1 MSKDISISEFY
12 SSFCE
17 EISLAQDVETHG
29 WEPQDFFTA
38 VMLGY
43 LEEAGE
49 VEDPII
55 CPFRGYGLQ
64 LNAYHISESY
74 EEIDIFVSVY
84 SENATLTY
92 VSRTDIDAAV
102 KRGIQLYR
110 RATSD
115 LYSAFEKDSDTYEF
129 AITLHNEKSKI
140 KKARIIALT
149 NGTVKSIPFEKID
162 LAGVEVSF
170 SVWDIDRLYRCTTS
184 GKMRETIEIDF
195 LSSYGVTIPCI
206 ENATSN
212 VYSVYL
218 AILNGE
224 LLARIYEEHGPR
236 LLERNVRSFLQVKGA
251 VNKGIRDTL
260 RDEPDMFLAY
270 NNGISVTAESVEV
283 VRDENGRPSI
293 KKIRDMQIVNGG
305 QTTAS
310 IYNAW
315 KDKKLDVDLSKVFVQ
330 MKLSVIS
337 TAAAMDEIVPK
348 ISAFANTQNKIQMA
362 DFSANDPFHRKIEEL
377 SRITWAPAQGG
388 QKPQNWFYERA
399 RGQYADMLSKETT
412 TLRRKAYKETH
423 PLFTK
428 TDLAK
433 YENTWDQLPYCVSEG
448 AQKNFKKFTM
458 RLAERG
464 NYVPDAKYYERLIAK
479 AILFRRTE
487 KLVQQQQYGN
497 IVTYT
502 IAYLSHVTGQRIDLD
517 AIWRNQSLTPAL
529 EENIVE
535 VSKFVQ
541 RMIVNP
547 PGGANVGEW
556 CKKQQCWNAIKEYS
570 YDITETL
577 RAELVDV
584 ANAADVISSSS
595 KATVSS
601 LNVTTEDEKMLI
613 DKAFAISAA
622 EWYALSKWAK
632 ETNNFQGWQRS
643 IIFSVAQLV
652 ARNRKPSYKQAVQ
665 VLKIYEEAID
675 KGFNKL

>member
-1 MSKDISISEFY
+1 MR
-12 SSFCE
+12 
-17 EISLAQDVETHG
+17 QDQIKVG
-29 WEPQDFFTA
+29 I
-38 VMLGY
+38 V
-43 LEEAGE
+43 
-49 VEDPII
+49 
-55 CPFRGYGLQ
+55 GYGVIGETFGRWLKEHTACRIAISDPPKG
-64 LNAYHISESY
+64 LNDDLTGCSVFFIGIHIPTEA
-74 EEIDIFVSVY
+74 DGTQDL
-84 SENATLTY
+84 TLLR
-92 VSRTDIDAAV
+92 S
-102 KRGIQLYR
+102 
-110 RATSD
+110 
-115 LYSAFEKDSDTYEF
+115 
-129 AITLHNEKSKI
+129 
-140 KKARIIALT
+140 IIAGLPENKPIFIRT
-149 NGTVKSIPFEKID
+149 TLLPGT
-162 LAGVEVSF
+162 
-170 SVWDIDRLYRCTTS
+170 
-184 GKMRETIEIDF
+184 
-195 LSSYGVTIPCI
+195 
-206 ENATSN
+206 
-212 VYSVYL
+212 
-218 AILNGE
+218 
-224 LLARIYEEHGPR
+224 
-236 LLERNVRSFLQVKGA
+236 
-251 VNKGIRDTL
+251 
-260 RDEPDMFLAY
+260 
-270 NNGISVTAESVEV
+270 
-283 VRDENGRPSI
+283 
-293 KKIRDMQIVNGG
+293 
-305 QTTAS
+305 
-310 IYNAW
+310 
-315 KDKKLDVDLSKVFVQ
+315 
-330 MKLSVIS
+330 
-337 TAAAMDEIVPK
+337 
-348 ISAFANTQNKIQMA
+348 
-362 DFSANDPFHRKIEEL
+362 
-377 SRITWAPAQGG
+377 
-388 QKPQNWFYERA
+388 
-399 RGQYADMLSKETT
+399 ADMLSKETT

-487 KLVQQQQYGN
+487 KLVQQQQYGGYRAN